1 MTTLT
6 GVGCHFSA
14 AHEAPEGGSPH
25 GHSYE
30 VTAWFEEGE
39 DARHLQKRLLEAI
52 EPLDHSVLTKELA
65 SGEAIASHLGRSLQG
80 CVEVEVRR
88 PLERIYA
95 RWRAA

>member
-1 MTTLT
+1 MTFT

-14 AHEAPEGGSPH
+14 THESPEGGSPH

-30 VTAWFEEGE
+30 VTAWFREGQ
-39 DARHLQKRLLEAI
+39 DARHLQQLLLTAV
-52 EPLDHSVLTKELA
+52 EPLDHSVLPDELS
-65 SGEAIASHLGRSLQG
+65 SGEALAAHIGRSLEG

-95 RWRAA
+95 RWREG

>member
-1 MTTLT
+1 MTLT

-14 AHEAPEGGSPH
+14 THEAPEGGSPH

-30 VTAWFEEGE
+30 VTAWFEEGA
-39 DARHLQKRLLEAI
+39 DARDLQKLLLSATER
-52 EPLDHSVLTKELA
+52 LDHSVLSKDLS
-65 SGEAIASHLGRSLQG
+65 SGEAIAAHIGRSLEG

-95 RWRAA
+95 RWRA

>member
-1 MTTLT
+1 MTLT

-14 AHEAPEGGSPH
+14 THEAPEGGSPH

-30 VTAWFEEGE
+30 VTAWFEEGA
-39 DARHLQKRLLEAI
+39 DARDLQKLLLSTTEC
-52 EPLDHSVLTKELA
+52 LDHSVLAKELS
-65 SGEAIASHLGRSLQG
+65 SGEAIAAHIGRSLEG

-95 RWRAA
+95 RWRA